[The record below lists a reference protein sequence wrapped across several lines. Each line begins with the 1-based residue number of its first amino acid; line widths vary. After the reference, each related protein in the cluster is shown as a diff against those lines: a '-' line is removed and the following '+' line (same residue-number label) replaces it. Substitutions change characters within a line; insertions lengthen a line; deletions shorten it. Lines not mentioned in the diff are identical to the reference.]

1 MPPRE
6 FTSTFTPHNPGF
18 ARRVAESFA
27 QQSAMHSLGI
37 TLGEIAPGFISLHM
51 PFNAAFTQ
59 QNGFIHAGIIT
70 TALDSACGYAAF
82 SLMPAT
88 ADVLSIEFKTN
99 LLSPAKASAFL
110 IEAHVVKAGRTI
122 TVCEG
127 KAFNTGEDAAPKL
140 IATMTA
146 TMMTVT
152 PRA

>member
-1 MPPRE
+1 MPPPE
-6 FTSTFTPHNPGF
+6 LTSAFNPPNPHF

-27 QQSAMHSLGI
+27 QQAAMHSLGI
-37 TLGEIAPGFISLHM
+37 TLGEVAPGFVSLHM

-59 QNGFIHAGIIT
+59 HNGFIHAGIIT

-99 LLSPAKASAFL
+99 LLSPAKASTFL
-110 IEAHVVKAGRTI
+110 IEANVVKAGRTI

-127 KAFNTGEDAAPKL
+127 KAFSTGAGDARKL

-146 TMMTVT
+146 TMIAVT
-152 PRA
+152 PRT